1 MGKIIEKI
9 KRTSLFN
16 PNKSVEVEA
25 VVDTGATMVVLP
37 KDIVEALELRKV
49 REVKVRYANNKVE
62 TKPIYGVVTIELKGR
77 SANLDVLVEEK
88 GSQPLIGQVLL
99 ELLDLVIE
107 PKTRKLIP
115 NPASPEMPMMEIL

>member
-1 MGKIIEKI
+1 MGKIIEKV
-9 KRTSLFN
+9 KLTSLFN
-16 PNKSVEVEA
+16 LNKSVEVEA
-25 VVDTGATMVVLP
+25 VVDTGVTMVVLP